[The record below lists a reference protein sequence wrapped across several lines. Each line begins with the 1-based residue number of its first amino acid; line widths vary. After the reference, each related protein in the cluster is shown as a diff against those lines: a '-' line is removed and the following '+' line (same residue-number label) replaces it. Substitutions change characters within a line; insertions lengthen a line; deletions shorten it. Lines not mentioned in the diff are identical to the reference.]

1 MIKGIIFDY
10 NGVFSGADWYWTLL
24 EEKLENFEERK
35 QEFITLADRADLG
48 EITPDEFE
56 SAVAEHL
63 GITRGIL
70 ETFRR
75 NLYSRPDY
83 VRTSLVEL
91 TETLQKEYRIG
102 LLSNYSATTLRPLL
116 EKYDLERLFQ
126 VVGISSEIG
135 AVKPDPMAFD
145 YVIEK
150 LDLQRDEV
158 LFVDDNERHVV
169 AAREL
174 GIQAVVFT
182 STMEFKQY
190 LQENDI
196 SIS

>member
-35 QEFITLADRADLG
+35 QEFVTLADRADLG

-56 SAVAEHL
+56 SAVAEYL
-63 GITRGIL
+63 GITRGVL
-70 ETFRR
+70 ETFQR

-91 TETLQKEYRIG
+91 TETLQKKYRIG